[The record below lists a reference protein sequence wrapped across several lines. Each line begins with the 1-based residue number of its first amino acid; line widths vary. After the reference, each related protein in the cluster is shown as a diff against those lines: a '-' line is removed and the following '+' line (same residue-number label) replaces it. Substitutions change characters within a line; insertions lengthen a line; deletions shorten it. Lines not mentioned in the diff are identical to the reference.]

1 MRAVRIK
8 ADHWGTI
15 GLRKIVQKVIEHS
28 KSIRK
33 EGKRVGEGVS
43 ENTMGVV
50 SSVKCHFGFPK
61 FSTICFPSS
70 AFSILTPLTLF
81 YLTI

>member
-33 EGKRVGEGVS
+33 EGRRVGEGVS

-70 AFSILTPLTLF
+70 AFSILAPLT
-81 YLTI
+81 